1 MQAAFQDEQHCG
13 FMAALRSLRQEAND
27 DISLLL
33 SRNIVRLTRFP
44 LSISYCR
51 AYVKYSVDISIAET
65 LHRF

>member
-1 MQAAFQDEQHCG
+1 MQGAFQDEQRCG
-13 FMAALRSLRQEAND
+13 FMAALRCLRKEAND

-51 AYVKYSVDISIAET
+51 AY
-65 LHRF
+65 F